1 MKKNKFKMIWKT
13 QSEIGVVFGISA
25 IAVGKHL
32 TNLGLKDGNPT
43 ELAISSGFV
52 HKVTDKRGQ
61 DFFMWNL
68 SKVKDIFAEK
78 LQLTPKSKESQQLSK
93 WVKEYKKIIKE
104 DKLGNE
110 KISIF
115 ALEELTQEVEGH
127 GMTELFTNE
136 LKKLKLI

>member
-68 SKVKDIFAEK
+68 SKVKDIFTEK
-78 LQLTPKSKESQQLSK
+78 LQLTPKSKESQWISK
-93 WVKEYKKIIKE
+93 WVKEYKK
-104 DKLGNE
+104 N
-110 KISIF
+110 
-115 ALEELTQEVEGH
+115 H
-127 GMTELFTNE
+127 
-136 LKKLKLI
+136 